1 MTLGFQARMKI
12 VAAHFPMKVQVKDSS
27 LLIEN
32 FLGEK
37 YPRTARLIPGV
48 EAKVDGE
55 FVILTGH
62 DIEEVGQSA
71 ANIETATKIRDYDL
85 RVFQDGI
92 YIIERARPKE
102 ANASI
107 PDEKAPIEPEDD
119 PEPVAEDVEEPT
131 EAPQP
136 TPKKSQTRAPRTR
149 RPAVP
154 AAEEKEEAGEEE
166 EKDEEE
172 DEGPKAPRR
181 PTLDPETARLLAVRH
196 AADQHRPLFVREQAH
211 RYYAVGRT
219 GKWRTPRGLQ
229 SKQRRHYGYRPVVV
243 RIGYRSPARVRGL
256 TPTGFRPVD
265 DPHA

>member
-1 MTLGFQARMKI
+1 MM
-12 VAAHFPMKVQVKDSS
+12 
-27 LLIEN
+27 
-32 FLGEK
+32 
-37 YPRTARLIPGV
+37 
-48 EAKVDGE
+48 
-55 FVILTGH
+55 
-62 DIEEVGQSA
+62 
-71 ANIETATKIRDYDL
+71 
-85 RVFQDGI
+85 
-92 YIIERARPKE
+92 
-102 ANASI
+102 

-131 EAPQP
+131 ETPLP
-136 TPKKSQTRAPRTR
+136 TPKKSQARAPRTK

-154 AAEEKEEAGEEE
+154 APEERSEEKEGAGEEE
-166 EKDEEE
+166 EKDGEE

-196 AADQHRPLFVREQAH
+196 AADQHRPLFVREQSH

-256 TPTGFRPVD
+256 TPTGFRPVIIHTRED
-265 DPHA
+265 LARLNVQTEAAILARTIGTRKRLVLEETARKLGIKVLNPLVKEHKEA